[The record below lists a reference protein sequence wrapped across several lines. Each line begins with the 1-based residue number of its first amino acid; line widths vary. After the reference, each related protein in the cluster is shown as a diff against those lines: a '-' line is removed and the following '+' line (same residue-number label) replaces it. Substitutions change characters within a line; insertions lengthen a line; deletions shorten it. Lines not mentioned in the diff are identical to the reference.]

1 MLSVTQRLAEV
12 RASLPK
18 GVELV
23 AISKYHPVEA
33 LREAYEAGQRV
44 FGENH
49 IVEMTE
55 KAAALPTDIRWHFT
69 GHVQTNKIR
78 LMAPYVDTV
87 ESVDSLH
94 VLEALNRHAER
105 YGRVINCLLQ
115 IHVAQEETKYG
126 LTPDECFALLNEGSW
141 RQMKHVRITGL
152 MAMATNTDDEQQVR
166 SEFRRVREL
175 FVQIK
180 NQFFAEQPSFC
191 VLSEGMTDDYLLAVA
206 EGSNTVRIGSAI
218 FGPRQ
223 Y

>member
-1 MLSVTQRLAEV
+1 MPSVTQRLAEV
-12 RASLPK
+12 RATLPE

-49 IVEMTE
+49 IVEMAE
-55 KAAALPTDIRWHFT
+55 KAAALPKDIRWHFT

-78 LMAPYVDTV
+78 LMAPFVDTI

-94 VLEALNRHAER
+94 ALQAIDHHAER
-105 YGRVINCLLQ
+105 CGRTINCLLQ
-115 IHVAQEETKYG
+115 IHVAQEETKFG
-126 LTPDECFALLNEGSW
+126 LTPDDCLALLAEGSW

-166 SEFRRVREL
+166 SEFRRVHEL
-175 FVQIK
+175 FMQIK
-180 NQFFAEQPSFC
+180 SQYFADQPSFC

-206 EGSNTVRIGSAI
+206 EGANTVRIGSAI